1 MAFRPE
7 RAREALPQVDPA
19 RLWAGWPV
27 GLRDGALLALI
38 AAGVTAE
45 ELAELKASAIT
56 MERGR
61 LWIALRRY
69 GLAWYVVLPADLGGR
84 VLAWLNE
91 RRLWASPEPV
101 FTGIQGPLSSISIY
115 QILHR
120 YRQERDPR

>member
-1 MAFRPE
+1 VGGL
-7 RAREALPQVDPA
+7 ARGPA
-19 RLWAGWPV
+19 RC
-27 GLRDGALLALI
+27 ALLALI

-69 GLAWYVVLPADLGGR
+69 GLAWYVVLSPDLGGR

-91 RRLWASPEPV
+91 RRLWATPEPV

-120 YRQERDPR
+120 YRQEKDPR